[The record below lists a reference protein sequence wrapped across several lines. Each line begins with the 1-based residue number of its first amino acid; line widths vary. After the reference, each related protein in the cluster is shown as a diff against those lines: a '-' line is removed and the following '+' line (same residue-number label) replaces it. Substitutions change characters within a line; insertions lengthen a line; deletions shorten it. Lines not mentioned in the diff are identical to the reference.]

1 MKHTTESFARRSS
14 GTRSQIL
21 EAAGQV
27 FAEKGFDRATGK
39 EIAERANTNSAAINY
54 HFGGIERLYVAV
66 LTEAHKSVASI
77 EEIAAIAQS
86 PLDPEEKLRRLIAFG
101 IAALA
106 EARQSWAI
114 RVLSREFLAPTPVRL
129 AVEDRELLPKRRL
142 VAQVVAEALGRSEDD
157 PVVSRCCFSVMAPVT
172 LLFVWEAENAAR
184 AFPGC
189 CGDEACA
196 ETLVEHLTEFALGG
210 IRAVA
215 ALAAAQEQGTA
226 APGQDE
232 PPCSSV

>member
-129 AVEDRELLPKRRL
+129 AVEIGRASCRDRG
-142 VAQVVAEALGRSEDD
+142 VAWRGRGASTTAAVATRGAGWKPAD
-157 PVVSRCCFSVMAPVT
+157 C
-172 LLFVWEAENAAR
+172 
-184 AFPGC
+184 PGC
-189 CGDEACA
+189 
-196 ETLVEHLTEFALGG
+196 
-210 IRAVA
+210 
-215 ALAAAQEQGTA
+215 
-226 APGQDE
+226 
-232 PPCSSV
+232 